1 MTSKPSGP
9 FYRAEAELSRIPGVL
24 GVGLAYK
31 ETRDGRSNRLAFVV
45 VVRKKRPERELKAS
59 ELIPRWFEG
68 VPTDVWESLR
78 APSLAAPSSILTG
91 GIELNSNRGETG
103 TLGCLATR
111 GPAGPTQEQ
120 FLLSAHHVFYD
131 NFADTGAGGDVGA
144 PNLSC
149 CWICATGKIAEV
161 TAGVAT
167 NNLDCAIAKTNGKRP
182 IQQLIPKLGPTLPDR
197 QNADLVMGVAPLVDV
212 GQGFMSPIAVDA
224 HVRKVGASS
233 GLTGG
238 TVYALN
244 LPVEADAG
252 TGYPGMDGQII
263 VQPNQEEGYHRKD
276 GKYDFAIVGDSG
288 AVLVDDGNRIVGL
301 LSRAPFFNPNPPP
314 PYKPVPAWVNQGG
327 AANDIHKV
335 MSALNI
341 QIPASKT
348 GGITPAAGAVLPG
361 SGLFKFPPLRAPELE
376 QRAALEGLKERLRE
390 FELGRKLVAFIELHQ
405 PEIARLIN
413 HDRRV
418 TSAWHRAQGP
428 AFVARLLKDL
438 RSSAQPIPKQVNGA
452 TLESGL
458 NSMRSALEARGSD
471 QLRAALPEIW
481 AAVTR
486 ASSRSGTLEALV
498 NELRTADA
506 YV

>member
-1 MTSKPSGP
+1 
-9 FYRAEAELSRIPGVL
+9 L
-24 GVGLAYK
+24 GVGLSYK
-31 ETRDGRSNRLAFVV
+31 ETRDGRSNRLAFVAV
-45 VVRKKRPERELKAS
+45 VQKKRPERELKAS

-68 VPTDVWESLR
+68 VPTDVWEAFH
-78 APSLAAPSSILTG
+78 APSLTAAPSSILTG

-103 TLGCLATR
+103 TLGCLVTR

-120 FLLSAHHVFYD
+120 FLLSAHHVFYED
-131 NFADTGAGGDVGA
+131 FAETSSGGDVGA

-149 CWICATGKIAEV
+149 CWICVTGKIAEV
-161 TAGVAT
+161 TTGVGT
-167 NNLDCAIAKTNGKRP
+167 NNLDCAIAKINGRRP

-212 GQGFMSPIAVDA
+212 GQGFMSPVAVDA

-244 LPVEADAG
+244 VPVNADPIS
-252 TGYPGMDGQII
+252 GYPAMEGQII
-263 VQPNQEEGYHRKD
+263 ITPNQEEGHKRKD
-276 GKYDFAIVGDSG
+276 GKYDFGIVGDSG
-288 AVLVDDGNRIVGL
+288 AVVVDDRNRIVGL
-301 LSRAPFFNPNPPP
+301 LSRAPFFQANPPP
-314 PYKPVPAWVNQGG
+314 PYRPVPEWVHQGG
-327 AANDIHKV
+327 GANDIHKV

-341 QIPASKT
+341 QIPASKS

-361 SGLFKFPPLRAPELE
+361 SGIFKFPPLRAPELE
-376 QRAALEGLKERLRE
+376 QRAALEGLKDRLRE
-390 FELGRKLVAFIELHQ
+390 FELGRKVVAFIELHQ

-438 RSSAQPIPKQVNGA
+438 QSSAQPIPKQVNGA
-452 TLESGL
+452 TLQSGL
-458 NSMRSALEARGSD
+458 SSMRSALEARGSD
-471 QLRAALPEIW
+471 RLRAELPEIW
-481 AAVTR
+481 AVLTR
-486 ASSRSGTLEALV
+486 ATSRSDTLEALV
-498 NELRTADA
+498 DELRTADA
-506 YV
+506 HV